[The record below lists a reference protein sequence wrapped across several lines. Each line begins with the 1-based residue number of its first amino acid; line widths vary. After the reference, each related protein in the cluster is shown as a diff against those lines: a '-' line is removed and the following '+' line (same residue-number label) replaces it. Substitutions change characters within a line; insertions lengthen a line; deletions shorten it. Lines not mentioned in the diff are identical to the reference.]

1 MLKPFLSV
9 SVLTAKL
16 LTLVCFSNMG
26 LIVLT
31 PKASAQKPCHEMLA
45 SDAAQIHD
53 SFENCE
59 TCVLAL
65 EAWSEA
71 FVTANLN
78 HKNPLEVII
87 TVSEPEAW
95 QQILA
100 VPLRRVLYR
109 PPPSVVINSA
119 LPPSVTSTV
128 LIV

>member
-1 MLKPFLSV
+1 MLKTLLSGT
-9 SVLTAKL
+9 VLAAKL

-26 LIVLT
+26 LMALA
-31 PKASAQKPCHEMLA
+31 PKASAKMPCHEVMA
-45 SDAAQIHD
+45 SDES
-53 SFENCE
+53 SFRGKLKNCE

-71 FVTANLN
+71 FVTAKLN
-78 HKNPLEVII
+78 HNPLEVII
-87 TVSEPEAW
+87 TVSEPAAW

-109 PPPSVVINSA
+109 PPPSVVMKSA
-119 LPPSVTSTV
+119 KPLSVPSTV